1 MLRGFVFNKVAF
13 FDVSEQER
21 NVVDTISKII
31 KAFIVLVL
39 VCFFN
44 ILKQRLSTKKNY
56 FMTISFLLTHY
67 FKIELPIFESVREI
81 RH

>member
-1 MLRGFVFNKVAF
+1 RGFVFNKLAF

-31 KAFIVLVL
+31 NAFIVLVL

-44 ILKQRLSTKKNY
+44 ILK
-56 FMTISFLLTHY
+56 
-67 FKIELPIFESVREI
+67 
-81 RH
+81 